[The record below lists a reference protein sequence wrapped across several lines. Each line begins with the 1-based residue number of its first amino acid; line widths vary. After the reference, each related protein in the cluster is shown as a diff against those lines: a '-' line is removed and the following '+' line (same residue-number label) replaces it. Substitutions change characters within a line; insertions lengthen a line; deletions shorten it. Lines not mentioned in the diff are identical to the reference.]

1 MSHFVLRFALTG
13 VVAVGVASAAFAA
26 TPTPVPDEVLEW
38 VAPTLERARPN
49 PVSHSPEA
57 IKKGRG
63 LFIEHCAVCHGPE
76 GRGDG
81 PAARPHARKA
91 APPRDLTRSEV
102 QARLTDGEI
111 RWKVVSGL
119 RWQGRIIMPAFGEE
133 IPNEENR
140 WRLILFVRTLGTQSG
155 AVESMGGALFAAE
168 HATGEAAAT
177 RSLRNP
183 SWPGNDGVTDGRY
196 SVP

>member
-1 MSHFVLRFALTG
+1 MRPFFLPFALAA
-13 VVAVGVASAAFAA
+13 VAAVSAAPESLAA

-38 VAPTLERARPN
+38 VAPTVERARPN
-49 PVSHSPEA
+49 PISHSPEA
-57 IKKGRG
+57 VKKGRG
-63 LFIEHCAVCHGPE
+63 LFIEHCAVCHGTE

-111 RWKVVSGL
+111 HWKIVSGL

-140 WRLILFVRTLGTQSG
+140 WRLILFVRTLAAPTALDAVGGT
-155 AVESMGGALFAAE
+155 LYAAE
-168 HATGEAAAT
+168 PAHGEGT
-177 RSLRNP
+177 RIKWGQSP
-183 SWPGNDGVTDGRY
+183 SSPGNATATEGHD